1 MEAYV
6 AETKNLTKYFGKCC
20 ALDGVSLRLRRGEIY
35 GLIGDNGAG
44 KSTLLKLLSGQIFV
58 SGGEIAL
65 FGEST
70 QEGLRRM
77 RGRTGVLIEEAG
89 FFPQLSVEQ
98 NLEYFRIQKGVAGK
112 TEVGEALELTGLTAV
127 RKKRGTDLSLGMKQR
142 LGLAIALIGTPE
154 LLILDEPV
162 NGLDP
167 SGIMEIRNLL
177 IRLNQERG
185 ITILLSS
192 HILSEL
198 EQMATVY
205 GFLQKGRLLEQ
216 ITVRQLAQKCA
227 DYVVIRVSDAQQYAV
242 LLEQE
247 LHHGSYQIMADG
259 SIHILGADER
269 TERYGALAAGH
280 GLQVQELV
288 RHKRSL
294 EEYYMKLKNG
304 GSAPC

>member
-1 MEAYV
+1 METYV
-6 AETKNLTKYFGKCC
+6 AETRNLTKCFGKCR

-44 KSTLLKLLSGQIFV
+44 KSTLLKLLSGQIFA

-112 TEVGEALELTGLTAV
+112 AAVRETLELTGLTEV
-127 RKKRGTDLSLGMKQR
+127 RRKKGTQLSLGMKQR
-142 LGLAIALIGTPE
+142 LGLAVALIGTPE

-216 ITVRQLAQKCA
+216 ITVRQLAKKCA

-247 LHHGSYQIMADG
+247 LRHEAYQIMADG
-259 SIHILGADER
+259 SVHILEADEK

-280 GLQVQELV
+280 GMQVQELV

-304 GSAPC
+304 GGAPC